1 MMLTIIASKLLS
13 TMPIKI
19 KLSIEEFS
27 KKLLKS
33 VLRFSM
39 IYMNS
44 DQMSTKDK
52 QSNNMKTVRTQFLLR
67 AVTP

>member
-1 MMLTIIASKLLS
+1 MLTIIASKLLS
-13 TMPIKI
+13 TIAIKI

-52 QSNNMKTVRTQFLLR
+52 QSNNMKTVRTEFLLR